1 MHPMVRELF
10 ATPVGWMTVIG
21 IGFMIGMGIY
31 IRAFLRRKMREE
43 DQQR

>member
-1 MHPMVRELF
+1 MVRELF

-21 IGFMIGMGIY
+21 IGFMIGMGFY

-43 DQQR
+43 DDRS

>member
-43 DQQR
+43 DQQH